1 MADTEPTENDSILT
15 TETTQITISRAE
27 VWQSVICLRHIRPTR
42 TARDADSY

>member
-27 VWQSVICLRHIRPTR
+27 V
-42 TARDADSY
+42 